1 MVLHYYYIIGS
12 SSLFQLCKWYL
23 ITTTSLYSLDHCHLS
38 DLHNCLTSHFFNFIY
53 LMLTKNHLLQYLCFS
68 ESPRLLSLD
77 PHIICQPFQTSY
89 IEWVLLLE
97 LCYYQYG
104 QAVSVVKVV
113 VLICIIKS
121 YTCIITIYTIK
132 SSF

>member
-1 MVLHYYYIIGS
+1 MIFHCYHVINKSLHHH
-12 SSLFQLCKWYL
+12 LFP
-23 ITTTSLYSLDHCHLS
+23 
-38 DLHNCLTSHFFNFIY
+38 DLHNCLINYFFNFIS
-53 LMLTKNHLLQYLCFS
+53 LLIMKHPLLQYICFS
-68 ESPRLLSLD
+68 GYKGKSKSPKYFYLLTTTLFVNHFNQVILD
-77 PHIICQPFQTSY
+77 GFLS
-89 IEWVLLLE
+89 E

-104 QAVSVVKVV
+104 QTVSFVKVV